1 MDKRLIQGYEDTIV
15 NQNVIIDQLVEMN
28 ENMKKQIAENAA
40 KQEQDALLQQR
51 QIDQII
57 SLIQGQCDVNA
68 LKYEYIQ
75 PDQSKL
81 SYVVQLFQTYTQGF
95 TQFKLDT
102 LKQLSDLQQEWS
114 LRERQYKRQIQI
126 LSEQVASNSSDI
138 KQMLNEATAQ
148 QR

>member
-1 MDKRLIQGYEDTIV
+1 
-15 NQNVIIDQLVEMN
+15 MN
-28 ENMKKQIAENAA
+28 ENMKKQIAENTA

-57 SLIQGQCDVNA
+57 SQMQGQCDINS

-95 TQFKLDT
+95 T
-102 LKQLSDLQQEWS
+102 
-114 LRERQYKRQIQI
+114 
-126 LSEQVASNSSDI
+126 
-138 KQMLNEATAQ
+138 
-148 QR
+148 

>member
-57 SLIQGQCDVNA
+57 S
-68 LKYEYIQ
+68 
-75 PDQSKL
+75 
-81 SYVVQLFQTYTQGF
+81 
-95 TQFKLDT
+95 
-102 LKQLSDLQQEWS
+102 
-114 LRERQYKRQIQI
+114 QI
-126 LSEQVASNSSDI
+126 
-138 KQMLNEATAQ
+138 
-148 QR
+148 